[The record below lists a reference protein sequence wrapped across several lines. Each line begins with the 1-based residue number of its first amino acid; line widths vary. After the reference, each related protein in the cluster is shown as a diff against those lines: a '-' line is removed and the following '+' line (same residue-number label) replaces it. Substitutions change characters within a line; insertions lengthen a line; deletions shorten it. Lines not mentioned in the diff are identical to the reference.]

1 MDYRVDGGWGALGVD
16 EGGGVRLL
24 RPLDREAPDGARTEA
39 LILAVDRGTPSLTS
53 TATLTLNVLDVNDCA
68 PTLLPPTVF
77 HVPEGAPATFLG
89 ILRATDRDVW
99 SLGHGPLFSFS
110 LDPANPPHV
119 LESVELHR
127 HSGE

>member
-1 MDYRVDGGWGALGVD
+1 MEGGWGALGVD

-24 RPLDREAPDGARTEA
+24 RPLDREAAGGARTEVQV
-39 LILAVDRGTPSLTS
+39 LAVDRGTPPLTS

-77 HVPEGAPATFLG
+77 HVLEGAHTSLLG

-99 SLGHGPLFSFS
+99 SLGHGPPFSFS

-119 LESVELHR
+119 LESLELR
-127 HSGE
+127 RESGE